1 MIGVVTEM
9 IEFHN
14 TQMFRVSAGSEGGGG
29 GGTYSQKSSNFI
41 YLFFVH

>member
-29 GGTYSQKSSNFI
+29 TYSQKSSNFI